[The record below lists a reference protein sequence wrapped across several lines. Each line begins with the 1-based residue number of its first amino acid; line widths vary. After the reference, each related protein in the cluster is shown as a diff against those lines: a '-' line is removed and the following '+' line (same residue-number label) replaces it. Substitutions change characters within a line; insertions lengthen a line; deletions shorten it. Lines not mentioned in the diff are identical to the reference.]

1 MVPETRLNLEA
12 ALDALS
18 AGGEGAHC
26 TKDAYGND
34 YVWYVLPTPR
44 RLPQAAKIMAEA
56 GARLTMITAYNKKR
70 LTDPV
75 QDVAYH
81 FEVDK
86 SVIYT
91 VTITLDQEWPA
102 VASITPIF
110 PNADWHEREMREL
123 YAVQVDGHPNPRRL
137 FLDDDIEEGIL
148 GEAVP
153 LSIMMNGACTTDLW
167 EKILQDRARAEEKS
181 AAAQASAN
189 PEEARS

>member
-1 MVPETRLNLEA
+1 MSTTKHPELDA
-12 ALDALS
+12 ALAALTENKES
-18 AGGEGAHC
+18 GYW
-26 TKDAYGND
+26 TKDAYGNA
-34 YVWYVLPTPR
+34 YGWYHLLTPR
-44 RLPQAAKIMAEA
+44 FLPRAARQMAAE
-56 GARLTMITAYNKKR
+56 GARLAMITAYNKKR

-81 FEVDK
+81 FEVGKDT
-86 SVIYT
+86 VYT
-91 VTITLDQEWPA
+91 VTVTLDQEWPA

-137 FLDDDIEEGIL
+137 FLDEDIEEGIL

-167 EKILQDRARAEEKS
+167 EKILKDRAETERKS
-181 AAAQASAN
+181 GK
-189 PEEARS
+189 EAGS